1 MGDEA
6 SRRMLLQKLKS
17 RGVDSGE
24 SGEGFS
30 GGAEI
35 EEYIMNPK
43 SGRLVLKTGKLGR
56 KILVEQGGER
66 KKRGRPRKPESEK
79 KQKDLDKLKA
89 SPLNYGILKELI
101 DKAQHGVTIEVK
113 LADGT
118 VLSISPEVKPLK
130 APNYGENF

>member
-1 MGDEA
+1 MIKTIQV
-6 SRRMLLQKLKS
+6 LL
-17 RGVDSGE
+17 
-24 SGEGFS
+24 
-30 GGAEI
+30 AIYHEI
-35 EEYIMNPK
+35 K
-43 SGRLVLKTGKLGR
+43 V
-56 KILVEQGGER
+56 
-66 KKRGRPRKPESEK
+66 SEK
-79 KQKDLDKLKA
+79 KQKELDKLKA